1 MGRQCDSFKANVFCK
16 LRCQNCYKTKDQH
29 SEDALEKSKMSRKVK
44 AQGFL
49 YVAPS
54 NIDFSLPSHTSKRW
68 QRRYF
73 KLYDD
78 GELSYGLD
86 NATMPATKMD
96 MNRCIR
102 VCEAEAITGHAHS
115 ILVAFCVDDLKNAGP
130 SKRVDADG
138 EEYEEEPHPAVC
150 YMKADTTD
158 EIRWW
163 QHNLQT
169 YVNQQNIYST
179 PAWYRRPSPNE
190 DVRCEPTVIQVN
202 DSGSRRSS
210 PCSSRCS
217 TPENKLYTRSIDLG
231 SRQSLT
237 DTSSHHGTVRSV
249 KNRSKQRTRAVE
261 AVETVEIS
269 RLMSP
274 EVPDVPLPE
283 APINEKPQISGS
295 ATLSMFRPVL
305 QAPTIDTSHAHTL
318 RKGWLMLRGRSDN
331 EWIKQWVVL
340 AGLSLK
346 MYKDVWLED
355 SSEPLVSLD
364 LKDCVNVYPSETAK
378 HYGIEIKCKRTRY
391 ILSAMTPGI
400 RDSWIQALQQ
410 NLHNPSPTYV
420 DNCPSVD
427 GMSIADSEARRK
439 KHIAYVA
446 PESHHSNSM
455 MDGESST
462 SEDEDELMSPLGTRR
477 TMAVAHRNSISVS
490 ESSDDEATDRRRASS
505 PPTTLRRRSPLSR
518 VKDKSTKAL
527 RRRSSH
533 NSISSKEDRHKKRMQ
548 LEEQDLTCLRIRE
561 KTLRQQVEN
570 LRDQLRDANKQLVQ
584 TKSENDELR
593 KAFGNCDQRSLDEL
607 RKSLNDAEDEIKRK
621 QREMDVLR
629 DKLHS
634 PTLEEA
640 NACPGQ
646 LTARLVNLLQTQVG
660 GISKFLHSAAL
671 DRNKFAPLRPMADAL
686 IRKVAEVSME
696 PEEAPFEQLEEIFHD
711 VIKAY
716 EALSSLLIVAPRVA
730 TKDSATLT
738 EHVERDLVELNAV
751 YLALL
756 REVGYVYEARCTSHQ
771 SCPATDQC
779 YLKIQYVK
787 CLHVVR
793 CISAVLQTLFS
804 NVQTLELSPF
814 FSLNLLDALISR
826 ARVEIKHS
834 YQLRSQS
841 AMETPQPDQMKN
853 IMASV
858 YLYKLSEE
866 EIHHNI
872 EDDLKEKLIRLQP
885 CTASLEHYKDA
896 AVNDHDQLYQN
907 IVHLILV
914 INRLIKTSSLQEE
927 EPKEEIIKEA
937 QNFWN
942 NLRETVFSKRLDEA
956 DWFSVFGQESL
967 QTQLVE
973 KLDSQVWNVFLAVY
987 EGDVR
992 TALDANRL
1000 ILKAILSALLDILK
1014 SKCGMVSQK
1023 KRDSWSLTGSPHSPK
1038 LPPSGDNRSNANMM
1052 INAELRS
1059 IAEMLF
1065 IWKKTK
1071 DPVEQPK
1078 CEHKSSR
1085 EYEDDREDLLDR
1097 ISVLEEKNQDTVY
1110 VYERKT
1116 KHLES
1121 QLQYE
1126 EEQRKKLLEEIQNM
1140 REMNEQTLAALRHAE
1155 SERVTQLKVQHES
1168 EMEKLREEHEREME
1182 EDKIAMKR
1190 ALDAVR
1196 RVHEEEL
1203 AHTRQQACTCSEG
1216 CSTTSDDTRA
1226 SESSHVAD
1234 RLKSISAQYSAKC
1247 LEHSQLEEKVST
1259 LMSERRE
1266 AEARSEIDM
1275 KRLQKEIRTKDDVI
1289 EELKEKVDQLEKK
1302 LLEKGASAEEIA
1314 DYLHRSATKR
1324 SRSRTP
1330 IRFRQANQP
1339 VRTASRRSDVRFHS
1353 NPAIPVMRDP
1363 EHHGYNVDEV
1373 LRHSLA
1379 VPVRERRKFFEH
1391 IAEYQMSF

>member
-1 MGRQCDSFKANVFCK
+1 
-16 LRCQNCYKTKDQH
+16 
-29 SEDALEKSKMSRKVK
+29 MSRKVK

-548 LEEQDLTCLRIRE
+548 LEEQ
-561 KTLRQQVEN
+561 VEN

-716 EALSSLLIVAPRVA
+716 EAVALFIAHRRPSRRHKRLRNANGTFHSFPQMASTVAVDRIVPLLTRVVVAAKCRA
-730 TKDSATLT
+730 DQ

-1302 LLEKGASAEEIA
+1302 LLEKGASAEGRRLSDPEA
-1314 DYLHRSATKR
+1314 EQFDTAPSTPVA
-1324 SRSRTP
+1324 SVPQP